1 MPFPSPSRY
10 RRWYL
15 IGAIVFLAAGAAL
28 LAFRRWGP
36 QRPASDRVAVA
47 VFVNRTGDPAL
58 EPLGSMAADWITH
71 GLTQSELVDVVDV
84 GAIHAQGRTSGDPRF
99 EAINRGQ

>member
-1 MPFPSPSRY
+1 
-10 RRWYL
+10 
-15 IGAIVFLAAGAAL
+15 
-28 LAFRRWGP
+28 
-36 QRPASDRVAVA
+36 
-47 VFVNRTGDPAL
+47 
-58 EPLGSMAADWITH
+58 MAADWITH